1 MFHVIFKMLRVNIY
15 TFKIIPQITYD
26 IAINLYTYASH
37 THVFLLEI
45 EKVLVFFFL
54 SHSCTQCYS
63 WRGKCL
69 LQAPV
74 FVHLVPGYVVQV
86 V

>member
-54 SHSCTQCYS
+54 VIVVHSVTVGEENVSY
-63 WRGKCL
+63 RLLCL
-69 LQAPV
+69 
-74 FVHLVPGYVVQV
+74 YT
-86 V
+86 